1 MIGWVLVGDG
11 GPGEMVEEGGG
22 VSVATAIVTGIA
34 VPLAKVGGARMIGV
48 GVIMEGVL
56 DGMGG

>member
-11 GPGEMVEEGGG
+11 EPGKRVCEGGG
-22 VSVATAIVTGIA
+22 VSVATAIVSGIA
-34 VPLAKVGGARMIGV
+34 VPLTNVGARMIGV